1 MVLSPLKLRKRQSR
15 ARNGLSGY
23 EWFGLVMIS
32 SNGYEWF
39 EWLRLVETNYI

>member
-23 EWFGLVMIS
+23 ERFEWFGLVMIS
-32 SNGYEWF
+32 SNGYK
-39 EWLRLVETNYI
+39 WLE